1 MLNVVPASGSVATTV
16 PTTVPT
22 IEFSSIVKPCKAV
35 ITGVSSSSVMVA
47 VWLVVTPRVALVGVP
62 ISTMTVS
69 SFSSRSSTT
78 MAMVIVPVV
87 LPAVII
93 IGLGVIL

>member
-1 MLNVVPASGSVATTV
+1 
-16 PTTVPT
+16 
-22 IEFSSIVKPCKAV
+22 
-35 ITGVSSSSVMVA
+35 MVA

-62 ISTMTVS
+62 VSTMTVS